1 MRTSLQNI
9 ELVEKYLCGELNAQE
24 KFDLEKALLNDTDL
38 QQQLALQKDIMR
50 TVQRIG
56 MKKEIQKVARFNKL
70 VKLSKWLAGGLIAT
84 AIIIASILLF
94 SKEEK
99 KNNAPQQEKTETLE
113 NKSVEAQTTPNSVI
127 AKAITTPKNVLPLF
141 IEPTVKGEEPKVS
154 DCFNFYGLKTWVQ
167 PDVQSYNVNPKE
179 GATIEGKEGTLI
191 IIPSNAFIN
200 DNNEIVND
208 NVQFELVEALTLED
222 IVLYNS
228 GTTSN
233 GKLLESGGML
243 HINATCNNQ
252 QVKINPA
259 RPLYIEVPTNEVKK
273 DMMVFEGKTQENGK
287 LNWENPKSLKKYLVH
302 VPLNDLD
309 FLPDGFAAKVESF
322 MPYKGYTKATK
333 KLVDSLYY
341 NLDSERYL
349 GKVALLKR
357 QNSGYKSKRDTLKYG
372 NIQVLTE
379 AEAALNDSKNST
391 HCGINPS
398 SIQTIKTK
406 EYNNSFVATKEF
418 EDRIAALHKLENGDE
433 MLSIY
438 IEHLKD
444 DLCISDSIVASKLY
458 GNDQII
464 FEDFA
469 MQKCTNVKDAQIY
482 QEQLSAYYIKKR
494 NERIAAQNELAA
506 ILKNKKT
513 NELQAI
519 TKGAQNINT
528 VSLANSLAKS
538 TVATGNV
545 YSFQWSKFGW
555 ANIDAYLHLLSK
567 GVYNVNMKVNN
578 GVGTT
583 EVYQWLNSINTLTP
597 LQLSNGNCTALFP
610 KENTMEARRMENTY
624 CLAISK
630 NGDSYQW
637 FEKRY
642 NPYQTE
648 QVIIEMKNLSISEIK
663 ERLRAFSPGND
674 LTQRIQEVE
683 QMALLQI
690 KLQQEAAENLK
701 KLEQLKKEREAAIA
715 LENQRMEELRK
726 IAFRCYE
733 CVTPKKLEQPKNIID
748 MQQKLG
754 EH

>member
-9 ELVEKYLCGELNAQE
+9 ELVEKYLSGELNAQE
-24 KFDLEKALLNDTDL
+24 KFDFDNSLQNDTDL
-38 QQQLALQKDIMR
+38 KQQLALQKDIMR
-50 TVQRIG
+50 TVQRMG
-56 MKKEIQKVARFNKL
+56 MKKEIQKVARLNKL

-113 NKSVEAQTTPNSVI
+113 NKNVDAQTTPNSVI

-141 IEPTVKGEEPKVS
+141 IEPTVKGEVAKVS
-154 DCFNFYGLKTWVQ
+154 DCFNFNGLKTWVQ
-167 PDVQSYNVNPKE
+167 PDVQTYNVNPKE

-208 NVQFELVEALTLED
+208 NVQFELVEAITLED
-222 IVLYNS
+222 MVLYNL

-243 HINATCNNQ
+243 YVKATCNSQ

-273 DMMVFEGKTQENGK
+273 DMMVFEGKTQEDGK

-349 GKVALLKR
+349 ARDELKKG
-357 QNSGYKSKRDTLKYG
+357 QKFGHKSKKDTLKYG
-372 NIQVLTE
+372 NIQVSTE
-379 AEAALNDSKNST
+379 AQAALNDTKNST

-418 EDRIAALHKLENGDE
+418 EDRIAALHKLEKGDE
-433 MLSIY
+433 MLGIY

-444 DLCISDSIVASKLY
+444 ELCISDSIVASKLY
-458 GNDQII
+458 GNDKLI
-464 FEDFA
+464 FEEFA
-469 MQKCTNVKDAQIY
+469 SQKCTNVKDAQMY

-494 NERIAAQNELAA
+494 NERIAAQNKLAE

-513 NELQAI
+513 NELQTIA
-519 TKGAQNINT
+519 KGAQNKNT
-528 VSLANSLAKS
+528 VSFANSLAKP
-538 TVATGNV
+538 TAATGNV

-555 ANIDAYLHLLSK
+555 ANIDAYLHILSK
-567 GVYNVNMKVNN
+567 GVYNVNMKVIN
-578 GVGTT
+578 GEGTM

-597 LQLSNGNCTALFP
+597 LQLSNGNCTSLFP
-610 KENTMEARRMENTY
+610 KENTMEAKRMENTY

-630 NGDSYQW
+630 KGDSYQW

-648 QVIIEMKNLSISEIK
+648 QVVIEMKNLSISEIK
-663 ERLRAFSPGND
+663 ERLRAFSPGKD

-683 QMALLQI
+683 QRALLQI

-701 KLEQLKKEREAAIA
+701 KLEQIKKEREAAIA
-715 LENQRMEELRK
+715 LENQRMEELRRT
-726 IAFRCYE
+726 AFRCYE
-733 CVTPKKLEQPKNIID
+733 CVPPKILEQPKNIID
-748 MQQKLG
+748 MQQNL
-754 EH
+754 EE